1 MFFSLTAYPRRLHTV
16 PVLYSRALFVCSK
29 GGSLRLPK
37 LPVHPSPSTSV
48 LAVTSL
54 FAKSMSLFLLC
65 KFIWIISLDSTYK
78 WCYVILVFVWF
89 TSLSIIISRS
99 IPVAAE
105 GIISF
110 FFDGRVIFRCIYVP
124 QLLHPLFCQGT
135 FRLLPC
141 PGCCE
146 QRCSEHW
153 GACILSEPWFSP
165 GIRPVVGMLDLM
177 VPVFSRTLHTVPHSG
192 WTSHVATGSAA
203 GPPSP
208 HPSSIYCL
216 WTFGWWPFSLLW
228 GDTSF

>member
-105 GIISF
+105 ALFHSF
-110 FFDGRVIFRCIYVP
+110 LTAEWYFVVYTCHSCFIHFSARGHLGCSRVLAVVNSTAVNTGVHVSFQSHGFLQVYV
-124 QLLHPLFCQGT
+124 Q
-135 FRLLPC
+135 
-141 PGCCE
+141 
-146 QRCSEHW
+146 
-153 GACILSEPWFSP
+153 
-165 GIRPVVGMLDLM
+165 
-177 VPVFSRTLHTVPHSG
+177 
-192 WTSHVATGSAA
+192 
-203 GPPSP
+203 
-208 HPSSIYCL
+208 
-216 WTFGWWPFSLLW
+216 
-228 GDTSF
+228 